1 MFVGKDVA
9 IVLLYN
15 NLFVFL
21 FIVYSIIYSTYDN
34 TFRHYWHIQS
44 IPMEYKSSEAITVVV
59 LYTIYMCRIIVKNN
73 KILTYIVMDINYN
86 IKKPRIL

>member
-44 IPMEYKSSEAITVVV
+44 IPMEYNSSEAITVVV
-59 LYTIYMCRIIVKNN
+59 LYTIYICAESLSR
-73 KILTYIVMDINYN
+73 TT
-86 IKKPRIL
+86 RF

>member
-1 MFVGKDVA
+1 MNVSYYKCIVKSSMFVGKDVA
-9 IVLLYN
+9 MVLLYN

-44 IPMEYKSSEAITVVV
+44 IPTEYKSLEAITVVV
-59 LYTIYMCRIIVKNN
+59 LFTIYIYTESLSTTTRF
-73 KILTYIVMDINYN
+73 
-86 IKKPRIL
+86 